1 MIDWIKVLHTHKIG
15 HFQDTLPVCSLG
27 TQEHQDILVS
37 MLEKATEQ
45 IIIMSV
51 LLDGSISND
60 FDWLLILVLSHALF
74 TLN

>member
-1 MIDWIKVLHTHKIG
+1 VLHTHKIG

-60 FDWLLILVLSHALF
+60 FD
-74 TLN
+74 